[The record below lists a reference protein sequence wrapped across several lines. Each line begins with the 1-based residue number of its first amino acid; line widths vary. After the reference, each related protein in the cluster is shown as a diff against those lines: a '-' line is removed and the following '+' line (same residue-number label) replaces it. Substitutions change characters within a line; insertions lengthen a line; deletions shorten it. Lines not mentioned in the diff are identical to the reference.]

1 MFILTFD
8 IESAYALNPSI
19 ESDNNWDTWLEET
32 LASITQITR
41 ILKKH
46 EVPATFF
53 IVGKVIERA
62 GQDLSDLL
70 NDSFLFDIGSHTY
83 SHMEILST
91 HSEVINQFKR
101 ELIKTSKLI
110 LKHFDKEPLGFCA
123 PGGFYRGLRG
133 HPEQLRILW
142 DHGHR
147 FIRTDGVG
155 PPEQPMPAL
164 FTQPYW
170 HTQDGFPDLLEIP
183 ATGWHCNLLFN
194 TGNQSDG
201 WEPSPGFVDGTILS
215 KLPTTIEEGFQARRK
230 EFQHAIDNNLTY
242 GPAMH
247 PWSVYRFDPELKH
260 LEWLIEMAKD
270 NNVQIVNCQQLYDK
284 HKKLSA

>member
-123 PGGFYRGLRG
+123 PGGFYRGFRG

-170 HTQDGFPDLLEIP
+170 HTQDGFPD
-183 ATGWHCNLLFN
+183 
-194 TGNQSDG
+194 
-201 WEPSPGFVDGTILS
+201 
-215 KLPTTIEEGFQARRK
+215 
-230 EFQHAIDNNLTY
+230 
-242 GPAMH
+242 
-247 PWSVYRFDPELKH
+247 
-260 LEWLIEMAKD
+260 
-270 NNVQIVNCQQLYDK
+270 
-284 HKKLSA
+284 